1 MQTIAFRAD
10 ASLNIGTGHVMR
22 CLTLADALRD
32 EGYSSLFIC
41 REHPGNLIDII
52 RQRGYEAVAL
62 PYQGTVTAVPSS
74 VPSPIHAAWLGS
86 DWETDAQQTQAA
98 LANVNTSWLVV
109 DHYSLDSRWENR
121 FRTSIPHLLV
131 IDDLADRSHDCDL
144 LLDQNLGRRWED
156 YSAHVPPGCVVLTG
170 PDYVLLRPEF
180 HLARSFGLRR
190 RTQPDFKHLLITMG
204 GIDKGNVTAEVLSA
218 LRLCPLPS
226 DARIT
231 IVMGSRSPW
240 LEAVRQAATELPW
253 HTEVKVDVNNMAEL
267 MANSD
272 LAIGAAGST
281 AWERCC
287 VGLPSIM
294 VVLAD
299 NQLIIAQMLSH
310 AGGAFTIESAAAI
323 AIKLPDILTQ
333 LVNDAALRQATAAAA
348 SRIVDG
354 EGVRRVIQA
363 MENT

>member
-62 PYQGTVTAVPSS
+62 PHQGTVTAVSSS

-131 IDDLADRSHDCDL
+131 IDDLADRLHDCDL

-180 HLARSFGLRR
+180 HLARSFGLQR

-204 GIDKGNVTAEVLSA
+204 GVDKDNVTAAVLSA

-226 DARIT
+226 DFRIT

-240 LEAVRQAATELPW
+240 LEAVRRAATELPW

-299 NQLIIAQMLSH
+299 NQQIIAQMLSH